1 MGNETM
7 HAIRSIKAREI
18 LDSRGKP
25 TVEAEVVL
33 EGNARATAAAPSGAS
48 TGSYEAVEIRDG
60 DESRYIGHG
69 VLKAVENVNTVIAP
83 ALIGENAFNQREID
97 RVLINLDDSPNKTNL
112 GSNAILPVSLAVA
125 RASSVASEQSLFRYL
140 GGINACILPVPLMN
154 ILNGGAHANN
164 NLDIQEF
171 MIVPSGADSFS
182 KSLRMG
188 VETFHG
194 LKKVLKRHGYFT
206 GVGDEGGFAPN
217 VKSNEEAIEMILE
230 AMQIAGYTPGQDV
243 YLALDIAANEFY
255 ENGMYKFKKSTGE
268 TFDAD
273 KLIQLYER
281 WVEQYPIV
289 SIEDGLAEDDWQ
301 GWMSLTSAMGDKTQ
315 LVGDDL
321 FATNTKRLQDGM
333 SDGVANSVLIKLN
346 QVGTLTETMDTI
358 ELAKGS
364 GYTTIISHRS
374 GETEDSF
381 IADLAVATN
390 AGQIKTG
397 SACRTDRL
405 CKYNQLLRIEDE
417 LKGQAQFIGMQLF

>member
-1 MGNETM
+1 M

-33 EGNARATAAAPSGAS
+33 DGNIRATAAAPSGAS
-48 TGSYEAVEIRDG
+48 TGIHEAHEIRDG

-69 VLKAVENVNTVIAP
+69 VLKAVENVNAIIAP
-83 ALIGENAFNQREID
+83 ALIGENPFRQRDID
-97 RVLINLDDSPNKTNL
+97 RILINLDDSPNKANL
-112 GSNAILPVSLAVA
+112 GSNAILPVSLAVS
-125 RASSVASEQSLFRYL
+125 RAAAAASEQSLFRYL
-140 GGINACILPVPLMN
+140 GGTNACILPVPLMN

-182 KSLRMG
+182 TSLRMG

-194 LKKVLKRHGYFT
+194 LKKVLKRQGYFT

-230 AMQIAGYTPGQDV
+230 AVQIAGYTPGRDV
-243 YLALDIAANEFY
+243 HLAFDIAASGFFADGIY
-255 ENGMYKFKKSTGE
+255 TFKKSSGA
-268 TFDAD
+268 TFDSD
-273 KLIQLYER
+273 KLIQLYEN

-301 GWMSLTSAMGDKTQ
+301 GWIALTAALGDKIQ

-321 FATNTKRLQDGM
+321 FVTNTKRLQEGIA
-333 SDGVANSVLIKLN
+333 DGVGNSILIKPN
-346 QVGTLTETMDTI
+346 QVGTLSETMDAI

-374 GETEDSF
+374 GETEDSY

-417 LKGQAQFIGMQLF
+417 LEGQAQFIGSQLF